1 MIISHGIDR
10 CIRIAT
16 QIHFFAKGRVSAL
29 PFLTTNY
36 KKNTIMTKFKCPCK
50 YTYDPEK
57 GDPKQNIPPGTPF
70 EELPDTWRCPRC
82 KRKKEKFV
90 AVEE

>member
-1 MIISHGIDR
+1 MIFSHSIDR
-10 CIRIAT
+10 CIYTAT
-16 QIHFFAKGRVSAL
+16 QINFFSRGRASAL
-29 PFLTTNY
+29 PFLIL
-36 KKNTIMTKFKCPCK
+36 KRKNNMTKFKCPCK

-90 AVEE
+90 PVEE

>member
-1 MIISHGIDR
+1 M
-10 CIRIAT
+10 
-16 QIHFFAKGRVSAL
+16 AK
-29 PFLTTNY
+29 Y
-36 KKNTIMTKFKCPCK
+36 KCPCK

-90 AVEE
+90 DVEE